1 FLTFAPDG
9 MPQSRIKADIAVLNN
24 GAWTLNGV
32 KTWPLNT
39 ADTPEA
45 AATVSATASISS
57 SLTADQIRNNFGT
70 PSSISIWDLPAF
82 IQRLQSAG
90 FSAQRHIVWLQMELS
105 QPLFLGAMMLIGAA
119 FTMRPQRGG
128 KVGLNVMSA
137 ILLAFTIYFIRNF
150 AQILGENGDVPA
162 ALAAWAPPLAAAGV
176 ALGILLQREDG

>member
-1 FLTFAPDG
+1 
-9 MPQSRIKADIAVLNN
+9 
-24 GAWTLNGV
+24 
-32 KTWPLNT
+32 
-39 ADTPEA
+39 
-45 AATVSATASISS
+45 
-57 SLTADQIRNNFGT
+57 
-70 PSSISIWDLPAF
+70 
-82 IQRLQSAG
+82 
-90 FSAQRHIVWLQMELS
+90 MELS